1 MASHQAYEIAP
12 DSDEEED
19 LVATSGA
26 GLLPPPATQSQS
38 KGKGR
43 AGSLSPDPLLAGR
56 IGGGAPGS
64 VGERTTRSTIGGI
77 QTETR

>member
-12 DSDEEED
+12 DSDEED

-43 AGSLSPDPLLAGR
+43 AGSLSPDPLAGR

>member
-1 MASHQAYEIAP
+1 MASHQAYEIQP
-12 DSDEEED
+12 DLEDEED
-19 LVATSGA
+19 LVATSGE
-26 GLLPPPATQSQS
+26 GLLPLPATTQN